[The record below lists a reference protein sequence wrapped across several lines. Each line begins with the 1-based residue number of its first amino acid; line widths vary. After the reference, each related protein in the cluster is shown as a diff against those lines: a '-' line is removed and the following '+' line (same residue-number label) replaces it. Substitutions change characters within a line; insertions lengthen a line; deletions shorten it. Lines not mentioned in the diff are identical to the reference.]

1 MKYPECLGR
10 WINLMPQ
17 HARNES
23 WFKAL
28 PARIQ
33 QRFWLIIGSFPKV
46 VAAEYLRDN
55 TRQFASNSASK
66 SDYCVRGVIYS
77 DRITFHFP
85 DGDHSAR
92 LRYSPAEYQFVGYV
106 QGEELR
112 YVRCSNDR
120 RRLESKLIKLRLDLI
135 NGGGDA
141 SKIGEPQTFPLSLE
155 VAEIV
160 GAVA

>member
-28 PARIQ
+28 PAHVR

-55 TRQFASNSASK
+55 SRQSMPTAISN
-66 SDYCVRGVIYS
+66 DYSVRGVIYS
-77 DRITFHFP
+77 DRITFYFP

-106 QGEELR
+106 QGEKLR

-141 SKIGEPQTFPLSLE
+141 SKIGEPQTFPLTLE

-160 GAVA
+160 RAMRA

>member
-10 WINLMPQ
+10 WIDLLPQ
-17 HARNES
+17 YARNES
-23 WFKAL
+23 WFQTL
-28 PARIQ
+28 PAHIQ

-55 TRQFASNSASK
+55 SRQSVFNAIFN
-66 SDYCVRGVIYS
+66 DYSVRGVIYS

-135 NGGGDA
+135 NGGGNA
-141 SKIGEPQTFPLSLE
+141 LHIGEPQIFPLILE